1 MIQNR
6 DSKHLLIKS
15 KGGGARFIK
24 FVHIFMIVQTTYH
37 VLMLILNALNLK
49 SFRIIQY
56 IWERAFCLTNFFL
69 KRKNNIFVSS
79 LWFIYSHYGF
89 HNMFTWL
96 NDSANVRFHL
106 HLFFPSK
113 IVFVFRKTTCCSCW
127 HVVKI
132 SVCKN

>member
-49 SFRIIQY
+49 SFQIIQY
-56 IWERAFCLTNFFL
+56 IWERAFCLTNFF
-69 KRKNNIFVSS
+69 
-79 LWFIYSHYGF
+79 
-89 HNMFTWL
+89 
-96 NDSANVRFHL
+96 
-106 HLFFPSK
+106 
-113 IVFVFRKTTCCSCW
+113 
-127 HVVKI
+127 
-132 SVCKN
+132 